1 MEREELGHTTL
12 RKATREDAPF
22 LALCLTEAMGGKA
35 MERQQGEG
43 LTESDRRILSVL
55 TSLSGRDD
63 TLYSW
68 RFGTIATRLDGTPIG
83 ASIAYPGEEYHQRR
97 LVSFAL
103 AKDIITFDVAK
114 MEDEALGGELYL
126 DTLAVVPAHRRKGVA
141 QALMRH
147 WLLEARSRGLTAT
160 LLCAGDNGKALRLYE
175 SMGMRKAGEVFA
187 FGQWYMKMA
196 QTFETIL

>member
-1 MEREELGHTTL
+1 MEREKNLGTTTL

-35 MERQQGEG
+35 MERQQELG
-43 LTESDRRILSVL
+43 LTESDQRILDVL
-55 TSLSGRDD
+55 TSLCGRDD

-68 RFGTIATRLDGTPIG
+68 RFGTIATSPDGTPIG

-114 MEDEALGGELYL
+114 MEDEAQGGELYL
-126 DTLAVVPAHRRKGVA
+126 DTLAVVPAHRRRGVA
-141 QALMRH
+141 QVLMLD
-147 WLLEARSRGLTAT
+147 WLREARAQRLTAT
-160 LLCAGDNGKALRLYE
+160 LLCAKDNAKALRLYE

-196 QTFETIL
+196 QTLKTI